1 VDAQGQ
7 VLTVSEQQHS
17 DLFWACRGAGGGNFG
32 VVVSYTFK
40 IFKAGHVTLIQ
51 LRWQPDSRVD
61 VLNVWK
67 DWLPGADKRISCFAG
82 FTGDYAYLNSFFY
95 GSEKEARRILKDFL
109 AIPELSSD
117 SVIKRVPFIEAVR
130 AMGAEYGPPMK
141 FKSTGR
147 FVFQRITGETAREL
161 VKWVD
166 RSPDKS
172 KCRISM
178 YSMGGVISDT
188 GADGSAFY
196 YRNAQYIMGISAAW
210 EKDRDAASF
219 KRWIGKGF
227 QFMRSFSKGT
237 YANFPY
243 SELNDYEREYYGT
256 HTFRLRKIK
265 RKYDPENFFHFQ
277 QSIR

>member
-1 VDAQGQ
+1 M
-7 VLTVSEQQHS
+7 
-17 DLFWACRGAGGGNFG
+17 
-32 VVVSYTFK
+32 
-40 IFKAGHVTLIQ
+40 
-51 LRWQPDSRVD
+51 
-61 VLNVWK
+61 
-67 DWLPGADKRISCFAG
+67 
-82 FTGDYAYLNSFFY
+82 
-95 GSEKEARRILKDFL
+95 KDFL

-117 SVIKRVPFIEAVR
+117 SVIKRVPFIEAVW
-130 AMGAEYGPPMK
+130 AIGAEYGPPMK

-219 KRWIGKGF
+219 KRWVGRGF